1 MTTNRP
7 KTVTIATTFLA
18 LAAVLIGWVALTDH
32 SDPAAPQQKGP
43 GYAADDAVD
52 LVARVDAF
60 TASFRDRRFYRP
72 PTRTDRDTVAQGV
85 LLFLDGHHQQAQERL
100 AAVDFEIRTLVDRG
114 TGRRFAEVF
123 DRSEDGSAPR
133 GWGRIYLPL
142 DSPARWSVQ
151 VPHPIADQATE
162 RLGTHVLLG
171 SRGGVMIIAGAHRN
185 AGRGDSADMAHR
197 RDSVFD
203 AVCARL
209 AERGF
214 PGLQIHGFAADSA
227 PDYDVIAS
235 TGRGRIALAE
245 GRILANGL
253 RDQGFSVC
261 RAWVRDCALEGRTNV
276 QGRKAAAQHVPFL
289 HVEFGNGLRTD
300 ERLTARVVEAVGHLT
315 TAWARG

>member
-1 MTTNRP
+1 MTANRT
-7 KTVTIATTFLA
+7 KTVTIATTFLV
-18 LAAVLIGWVALTDH
+18 LAAILIGWVALAGR
-32 SDPAAPQQKGP
+32 SDPTSPQRKGP
-43 GYAADDAVD
+43 GYETDDAVD

-60 TASFRDRRFYRP
+60 TAGFRDRRSYQP
-72 PTRTDRDTVAQGV
+72 PTRVDRDTVAQGV
-85 LLFLDGHHQQAQERL
+85 LLFLDGRHQQAQQRL
-100 AAVDFEIRTLVDRG
+100 ATVDFEIRTLVDRG

-133 GWGRIYLPL
+133 GWGRVYLPL

-162 RLGTHVLLG
+162 RLGAHVLL
-171 SRGGVMIIAGAHRN
+171 SSHGGVMIIAGAHRN

-245 GRILANGL
+245 GRTLANAL

-261 RAWVRDCALEGRTNV
+261 RAWVRNCPLEGRTNV

-289 HVEFGNGLRTD
+289 HVEFGIGPRTD
-300 ERLTARVVEAVGHLT
+300 EQLTARVVEAVGRLT
-315 TAWARG
+315 TDWARA